1 MAILVSRDTR
11 LLVMGISGRYARN
24 QVREMVAYG
33 SRVVAGVTLGRGG
46 ETVDEV
52 PVYDT
57 VREALQV
64 HAVEGALLYVP
75 APAAREAALEVLEAG
90 IRLAVIVTEGMP
102 VHDASYVRAFA
113 EECGAW
119 VVGPNTAGLIAPGQ
133 CLAGSIAPSYTMPG
147 PVGLL
152 SRSGT
157 LSFEVARSL
166 TEAGLGQS
174 TVVAIGGDAVIG
186 KNPAAYLQAFEED
199 PDTEAVVLLGEVG
212 GQKEHEAAA
221 IVAQMTKPVV
231 ALIVGRSVPPG
242 KTMGHAGAFVASEDQ
257 GAEAKERVLR
267 DAGCLIADTLW
278 EIPHLVGQ
286 ALGRGL
292 QEATP

>member
-57 VREALQV
+57 VREALQE

-90 IRLAVIVTEGMP
+90 IRLAIIVTEGMP
-102 VHDASYVRAFA
+102 VQDAAYVRAFA

-186 KNPAAYLQAFEED
+186 KNPAAYLRAFEED

-221 IVAQMTKPVV
+221 TIARMTKPVV

-257 GAEAKERVLR
+257 GAEAKEKVLR

-286 ALGRGL
+286 ALGR
-292 QEATP
+292 

>member
-24 QVREMVAYG
+24 QVREMLAYG
-33 SRVVAGVTLGRGG
+33 SQVVAGVTLGRGG
-46 ETVDEV
+46 ETVDGV

-57 VREALQV
+57 VRAALQQ
-64 HAVEGALLYVP
+64 HAVEAALLYVP
-75 APAAREAALEVLEAG
+75 APAAREAAVEVLEAG
-90 IRLAVIVTEGMP
+90 IRLAIIVTEGVP
-102 VHDASYVRAFA
+102 VQDTAYIRALA
-113 EECGAW
+113 EDRGAW

-157 LSFEVARSL
+157 LAFEVARSL

-186 KNPAAYLQAFEED
+186 KNPAAYLQAFEDD
-199 PDTEAVVLLGEVG
+199 PETEAVVLLGEVG

-221 IVAQMTKPVV
+221 TIARMTKPVV

-242 KTMGHAGAFVASEDQ
+242 KTMGHAGALIAREDQ
-257 GAEAKERVLR
+257 GAEAKERALR
-267 DAGCLIADTLW
+267 AAGCLIADTLW
-278 EIPHLVGQ
+278 DIPPLVSQ
-286 ALGRGL
+286 ALAGR
-292 QEATP
+292 TR

>member
-57 VREALQV
+57 VREALQE

-90 IRLAVIVTEGMP
+90 IRLAVIVTEGVP
-102 VHDASYVRAFA
+102 VQDAAYVRAFA

-186 KNPAAYLQAFEED
+186 KNPAAYLKAFEED

-221 IVAQMTKPVV
+221 TVAQMTKPVV

-267 DAGCLIADTLW
+267 DAGCMIADTLW
-278 EIPHLVGQ
+278 EIPHLVSQ
-286 ALGRGL
+286 ALGR
-292 QEATP
+292 

>member
-1 MAILVSRDTR
+1 MAILVSQETR

-24 QVREMVAYG
+24 QVREMMRYG

-46 ETVDEV
+46 EAVEEV

-57 VREALQV
+57 VREAQQE
-64 HAVEGALLYVP
+64 HTAEAALMYVP
-75 APAAREAALEVLEAG
+75 APGVREAAVEVLEG
-90 IRLAVIVTEGMP
+90 GLRLVVIVTEGVP
-102 VHDASYVRAFA
+102 AQDSAYIRALA
-113 EECGAW
+113 DERGAW

-133 CLAGSIAPSYTMPG
+133 CLVGSVPPIYTMPG

-157 LSFEVARSL
+157 LAFEVTRSL

-186 KNPAAYLQAFEED
+186 KNPAAYLQAFEDD
-199 PDTEAVVLLGEVG
+199 PATAVVVMLGEVG

-221 IVAQMTKPVV
+221 VVARMSKPVV
-231 ALIVGRSVPPG
+231 ALIVGRSVPAG
-242 KTMGHAGAFVASEDQ
+242 KTMGHAGALIARQDQ
-257 GAEAKERVLR
+257 GAEAKEQVLR
-267 DAGCLIADTLW
+267 DAGCLIAETLW
-278 EIPHLVGQ
+278 DIPALVRQ
-286 ALGRGL
+286 ALGP
-292 QEATP
+292 QEATR